1 MLGKEKAQIVTCSD
15 YGVLLTKI
23 KLIFRRSMTIH
34 STQRGTTSIETRDGG
49 GVESHFSQ
57 VPNLFSKTFS
67 NCNIYRFSSFL
78 AVVVVIFTYQQAHQV
93 SFIKAIIK
101 ENFPIQLSSTKNTDN
116 GNFASGYTINV
127 GFVAPMVQNGYG
139 IFYSMLN
146 DCVWI
151 IITAYRGSE
160 ETSVNKFFEAFSQS
174 LNKIK
179 EILEKAPE
187 AKL

>member
-1 MLGKEKAQIVTCSD
+1 M
-15 YGVLLTKI
+15 
-23 KLIFRRSMTIH
+23 
-34 STQRGTTSIETRDGG
+34 
-49 GVESHFSQ
+49 
-57 VPNLFSKTFS
+57 
-67 NCNIYRFSSFL
+67 
-78 AVVVVIFTYQQAHQV
+78 
-93 SFIKAIIK
+93 
-101 ENFPIQLSSTKNTDN
+101 SSTKNTDN
-116 GNFASGYTINV
+116 SNFASGYTINV

-146 DCVWI
+146 DCVWMI
-151 IITAYRGSE
+151 LTAYRGSE